1 MNAMLRERLN
11 AFGESILSFVV
22 PDRTKR
28 AIFLAS
34 FFAQI
39 KDDSVDVDRQTLVKL
54 NKVMDLVKRDESLGL
69 AIQLNRAIWHGTS
82 SKELRLDEL
91 QEPMTAARLR
101 LVCNKVLET
110 APGWLR
116 YGKQDEMREDLVKLF
131 GARAGLCSN

>member
-1 MNAMLRERLN
+1 MNAMIRERLS
-11 AFGESILSFVV
+11 ALGAGILSFVV

-39 KDDSVDVDRQTLVKL
+39 KDDAVDVDSQTLVKL
-54 NKVMDLVKRDESLGL
+54 NKVMDLAKRDESLGL
-69 AIQLNRAIWHGTS
+69 AVQLNRAIWHGAS

-91 QEPMTAARLR
+91 QGPMTPARLR
-101 LVCNKVLET
+101 LVCNRVLES
-110 APGWLR
+110 APAWLR
-116 YGKQDEMREDLVKLF
+116 YGKNDEMREDLVKLF